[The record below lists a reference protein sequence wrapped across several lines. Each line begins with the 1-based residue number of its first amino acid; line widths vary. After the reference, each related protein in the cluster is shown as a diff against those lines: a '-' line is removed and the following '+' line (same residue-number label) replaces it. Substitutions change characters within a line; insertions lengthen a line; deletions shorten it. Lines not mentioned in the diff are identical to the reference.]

1 MSTTVFTKRVLH
13 LVRHAQSEF
22 NTFAN
27 HQIEGFFGGMT
38 SLDAKLTSRGIEQ
51 CEILRNKIEN
61 MNDNDAASIKNA
73 KLVVTSPLSRAI
85 RTAQLSMPMS
95 KYKFCTNYLT

>member
-1 MSTTVFTKRVLH
+1 M
-13 LVRHAQSEF
+13 RHAQSEF

-38 SLDAKLTSRGIEQ
+38 SLDAKLTPHGIKQ
-51 CEILRNKIEN
+51 CEQLRTKIER
-61 MNDNDAASIKNA
+61 MNNEDPMSIKNA

-95 KYKFCTNYLT
+95 KYKFCI